1 MLDNRV
7 STMSPMVSHYSIPME
22 VAQRWWKERDFG
34 SELCS
39 CIGMKF
45 RERKIFLSKTTSVE
59 IYTCPV
65 ATSRHLYPLWQKL

>member
-22 VAQRWWKERDFG
+22 VAQRWWKERDFS

-45 RERKIFLSKTTSVE
+45 RERKNIFIE
-59 IYTCPV
+59 DYICGDIYLPCGNI
-65 ATSRHLYPLWQKL
+65 